1 MIAAR
6 LLNQF
11 IAVAEE
17 LHFGRAAARLH
28 MAQPPLSQAIQN
40 LEEIVGVAL
49 FARSRHFVALTPA
62 GKVFLDEAR
71 ALLAQGQ
78 QAIDA
83 ARRANEGV
91 SGRVAVGF
99 VGSVSY
105 ELLPRM
111 LRQFRIRFPTIHI
124 DLRELTSVEQIENLR
139 TGKIDIG
146 ILRLPINDAADLN
159 VRTIEV
165 ERFIAVIPRD
175 HRLAAAQTIRLEDL
189 ADDAFMTF
197 PPDRV
202 PSLHAKF
209 LLACEAAG
217 FSPRIA
223 LEAWQMASMVSLVAA
238 GIGVVLL
245 PAQVRTS
252 PHPGVVYKDL
262 ANDSDH
268 FQLRI
273 AAAWRSNDVS
283 PNVQSLLAVLDSHI
297 TD

>member
-40 LEEIVGVAL
+40 LEEMVGVAL

-146 ILRLPINDAADLN
+146 ILRLPINDAAD
-159 VRTIEV
+159 
-165 ERFIAVIPRD
+165 
-175 HRLAAAQTIRLEDL
+175 
-189 ADDAFMTF
+189 
-197 PPDRV
+197 
-202 PSLHAKF
+202 
-209 LLACEAAG
+209 
-217 FSPRIA
+217 
-223 LEAWQMASMVSLVAA
+223 
-238 GIGVVLL
+238 
-245 PAQVRTS
+245 
-252 PHPGVVYKDL
+252 
-262 ANDSDH
+262 
-268 FQLRI
+268 
-273 AAAWRSNDVS
+273 
-283 PNVQSLLAVLDSHI
+283 
-297 TD
+297 

>member
-175 HRLAAAQTIRLEDL
+175 HRLAAAQTIRLADL

-273 AAAWRSNDVS
+273 AVAWRSNDVS
-283 PNVQSLLAVLDSHI
+283 PNVQSLLAVLDSHT